1 MKIVNIDGE
10 NLYLLSDLRNFNDI
24 FRKDVT
30 YDNIKIKKKTRP
42 HPLSERYIFGK
53 TRGGVFGNLLVH
65 WLAMGHLQLLA
76 RWLAAHNLLTSTLVI
91 LYIYER

>member
-30 YDNIKIKKKTRP
+30 YDIKIKKKKWP
-42 HPLSERYIFGK
+42 HPLTKRCIEMQRVKKDNEMSGNIPSGNFLGENSPGGIFQ
-53 TRGGVFGNLLVH
+53 RGV
-65 WLAMGHLQLLA
+65 
-76 RWLAAHNLLTSTLVI
+76 
-91 LYIYER
+91 

>member
-30 YDNIKIKKKTRP
+30 YDNIEIKKKKNRASSS
-42 HPLSERYIFGK
+42 L
-53 TRGGVFGNLLVH
+53 
-65 WLAMGHLQLLA
+65 
-76 RWLAAHNLLTSTLVI
+76 
-91 LYIYER
+91 

>member
-30 YDNIKIKKKTRP
+30 YDNIKIKKKQGLI
-42 HPLSERYIFGK
+42 LSLEDIFLEK
-53 TRGGVFGNLLVH
+53 PSAF
-65 WLAMGHLQLLA
+65 
-76 RWLAAHNLLTSTLVI
+76 
-91 LYIYER
+91 